1 MIKLIDVKKQFKN
14 KQGISHALKGI
25 DLHVLKGEIFGIIGK
40 SGAGKSTLLRTVN
53 LLEKPTEGEVILDG
67 ISLTVLK
74 ETELR
79 EQRRKIGMIFQHFN
93 LLSSATAF
101 KNVAL
106 PLELA
111 GVNKKE
117 IEERVT
123 YLLEVTGLSDKKDHY
138 PHQLSGGQKQRVA
151 IARALASNPKVLL
164 CDEATS
170 ALDPETTKSIL
181 NLLKEI
187 NIKFGVT
194 ILLITHEM
202 EVVKTICDRVAVI
215 ENGEIIETAT
225 MVELFSKPKT
235 ASAKALVRSAFH
247 ISLPEN
253 IEKQLSQTPGIGLH
267 PILKF
272 TFVGDTASE
281 SIISTLIVKFG
292 LRVNILQAH
301 LDIVRNSPLGIM
313 LCQISGD
320 QANIQSGINFLSHS
334 NISTEVLGYVS
345 GNIKYI
351 AWIHSSHN

>member
-1 MIKLIDVKKQFKN
+1 MIKLIGIKKYFKT
-14 KQGISHALKGI
+14 KLGVAQAIKGI
-25 DLHVLKGEIFGIIGK
+25 DLQVSKGEIFGIIGK

-53 LLEKPTEGEVILDG
+53 LLERPSEGEVILDG
-67 ISLTVLK
+67 VSLTSLK
-74 ETELR
+74 EVDLR
-79 EQRRKIGMIFQHFN
+79 KQRRNIGMIFQHFN

-111 GVNKKE
+111 GVDKKE
-117 IEERVT
+117 IHERVT
-123 YLLEVTGLSDKKDHY
+123 YLLEVTGLSDKKNHY

-151 IARALASNPKVLL
+151 IARSLASNPKVLL

-181 NLLKEI
+181 GLLKEI
-187 NIKFGVT
+187 NEKFGVT

-215 ENGEIIETAT
+215 ENGEIIETST
-225 MVELFSKPKT
+225 MVEMFSNPKT
-235 ASAKALVRSAFH
+235 TITKALVRSAFH

-253 IEKQLSQTPGIGLH
+253 MEKQLSAQPGIGLN

-272 TFVGDTASE
+272 TFVGDSASE

-301 LDIVRNSPLGIM
+301 IDIVRDSPIGIM
-313 LCQISGD
+313 LCQVSGK
-320 QANIQSGINFLSHS
+320 QEEIHLGIQFLSQS
-334 NISTEVLGYVS
+334 NITTEVLGYVS
-345 GNIKYI
+345 GNIKYT
-351 AWIHSSHN
+351 A